1 MSAAKR
7 ASCPTS
13 KRPSAALVT
22 EVFKLL
28 ARKISA
34 GEVEDIKRVLPPE
47 LRELWPADKAVAAAK
62 QPLSQRAFEEAEAYY
77 EGSVD

>member
-13 KRPSAALVT
+13 KLLSDPNEDTQGLVT

-28 ARKISA
+28 APKKLT
-34 GEVEDIKRVLPPE
+34 GEVEDINRVLPPE
-47 LRELWPADKAVAAAK
+47 LREL
-62 QPLSQRAFEEAEAYY
+62 
-77 EGSVD
+77 